1 MSDKN
6 DEQKDSENDE
16 EEKIVEL
23 SKSEILK
30 SEVEDEGVDD
40 PLSSNLETGNSDDD
54 SKPEIEPDQPEL
66 ESDHQEMEDETIS
79 EAVKVE
85 VKADEKVE
93 KSSIVEI
100 EEKEMSENENDNS
113 TTDPLQTG
121 EKSPEKSPEKPSD
134 KSTEQ
139 NPELIDLSDEE
150 EVEGEEEEEEEDEDE
165 TGYPDRPPGEDATRE
180 IDPEH
185 LLPFHH
191 GWKREVVTR
200 KGNAKVRYSFGS
212 LLQTL
217 NYFLFPSPPWGSS
230 KSHRELVGMRQGCT
244 FIMVLCSS
252 F

>member
-1 MSDKN
+1 
-6 DEQKDSENDE
+6 
-16 EEKIVEL
+16 
-23 SKSEILK
+23 
-30 SEVEDEGVDD
+30 
-40 PLSSNLETGNSDDD
+40 
-54 SKPEIEPDQPEL
+54 
-66 ESDHQEMEDETIS
+66 MEDETIS

-100 EEKEMSENENDNS
+100 EEKEMSENENENENDNS

-121 EKSPEKSPEKPSD
+121 EKSPEKSPEKPLD

-150 EVEGEEEEEEEDEDE
+150 EIEGEEEEEEEDEDE

-212 LLQTL
+212 LLQSL
-217 NYFLFPSPPWGSS
+217 NYFLFSSPP
-230 KSHRELVGMRQGCT
+230 
-244 FIMVLCSS
+244 
-252 F
+252 